1 MDKDIEILQ
10 DWIARDREMRNNST
24 ESDYDKFCEEKCEA
38 IEHIICENMNLYE
51 KNNKLELALINT
63 DRELREYKKAYGIAI
78 FELDF
83 YKNHSQ
89 TTNEETIK
97 RIEQLYE
104 MILKRAKE
112 ELNNGERKEK

>member
-10 DWIARDREMRNNST
+10 NHIARIRETRT
-24 ESDYDKFCEEKCEA
+24 SDSFFNQHDYQICDA
-38 IEHIICENMNLYE
+38 IEHIICENAQYSEHNR
-51 KNNKLELALINT
+51 KLEQALIDA
-63 DRELREYKKAYGIAI
+63 DRECEEWKKAYGIAI

-89 TTNEETIK
+89 STTDETIK

-104 MILKRAKE
+104 IILKRAKE
-112 ELNNGERKEK
+112 RLNNGERKEK

>member
-1 MDKDIEILQ
+1 MNKDIDILQ
-10 DWIARDREMRNNST
+10 NHIARIRETRT
-24 ESDYDKFCEEKCEA
+24 SDSFFNQHDHQICEA

-51 KNNKLELALINT
+51 KNNKLELALIDT
-63 DRELREYKKAYGIAI
+63 DRECKEWEKAYEIAI

-89 TTNEETIK
+89 STTEETVR
-97 RIEQLYE
+97 RIEQLYK

-112 ELNNGERKEK
+112 MLTDGY